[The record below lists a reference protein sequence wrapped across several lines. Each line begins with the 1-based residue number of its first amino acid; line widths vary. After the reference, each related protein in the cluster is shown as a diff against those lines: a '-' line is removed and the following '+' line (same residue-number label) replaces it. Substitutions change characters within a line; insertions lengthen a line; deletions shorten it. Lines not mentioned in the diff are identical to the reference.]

1 MAYIYKI
8 INTVNNKVYIGKT
21 ERAVSIRFKEHCRAS
36 QRYDEDLGKRPLYS
50 AMKKYGVDKFIV
62 EEIEETDCPEERER
76 YWIEYYGSFKTG
88 YNATSGGDGR
98 KYLDYDVLIETYKQ
112 TLSIKETAEICG
124 CDERYLSEIL
134 KSHNVQIRTQQ
145 EYFQQVKGKL
155 VNQYTLAGEY
165 LSTYPSLRE
174 AARAIG
180 KDEGASHINNV
191 CKGKRKT
198 AYGYIWKYSE

>member
-1 MAYIYKI
+1 MAHIYKI
-8 INTVNNKVYIGKT
+8 TNTVNNKVYIGKT
-21 ERAVSIRFKEHCRAS
+21 ERTVSIRFKEHCRAS
-36 QRYDEDLGKRPLYS
+36 QRYNEDSEKRPLYS
-50 AMKKYGVDKFIV
+50 AMNKYGVDKFIV
-62 EEIEETDCPEERER
+62 EEIEETDHPEERER

-124 CDERYLSEIL
+124 CDERHLSEIL

-145 EYFQQVKGKL
+145 EYFQQVRGKL
-155 VNQYTLAGEY
+155 INQYTLAGEY

-180 KDEGASHINNV
+180 KDGGASHINDV